1 MNQPWQASSDHL
13 RLSVRLTP
21 NGGRDSIDGIETG
34 SDGQSYLKARV
45 SVAPEKGKANKALIA
60 LLARNMGIPKSS
72 LELVS
77 GDTAQKNPPDRG
89 RAGGSDAKI
98 KRYREGLIRPFP
110 SWRAR

>member
-21 NGGRDSIDGIETG
+21 NGGRDSIDGVETG

-60 LLARNMGIPKSS
+60 LLARSMGIPKSS

-77 GDTAQKNPPDRG
+77 GDTARKKILRIEGEPEDLMQRLN
-89 RAGGSDAKI
+89 AIAK
-98 KRYREGLIRPFP
+98 
-110 SWRAR
+110 A